1 MAGTDRSN
9 VVLIEKERYP
19 EGSIIKSDGIF
30 GKFGNNYPEH
40 MKSVNFLGL
49 TKTDLVS
56 LAFLGP
62 GSCSYYASFHISYS
76 FVSFDNFLIHNLFA
90 VVSD

>member
-19 EGSIIKSDGIF
+19 EGSSIKNGGIF

-40 MKSVNFLGL
+40 MKNVNFLGL

-62 GSCSYYASFHISYS
+62 GSCSCYASFHISHS
-76 FVSFDNFLIHNLFA
+76 FVNSDNFLVHNLFA
-90 VVSD
+90 ALSD